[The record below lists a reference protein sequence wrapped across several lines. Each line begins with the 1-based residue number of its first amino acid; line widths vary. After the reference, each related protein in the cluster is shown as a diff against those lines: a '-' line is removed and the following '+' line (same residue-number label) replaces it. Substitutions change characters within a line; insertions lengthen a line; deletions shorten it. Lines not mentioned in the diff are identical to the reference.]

1 MTSQTAVRGGQCEV
15 ISARWRRLLPRL
27 ATASLLAA
35 AAVTLG
41 LDRAAAVSTAAEPTG
56 TVATWPQWRG
66 PQRDGQ
72 ISGQPAWPD
81 QIGDSA
87 LVKNWSVPLAPSYSG
102 PIVSEDQVFVTETK
116 EKKIEVIRAL
126 DRKTGKQNWEVSW
139 EGAISVPFFA
149 KANGDWIRATP
160 AYDGQTLYVGGIKD
174 LLVAIDGKSGQVKWK
189 IDFPQELKSS
199 LPTFGFVSSPLVV
212 GDALFVQA
220 GGGCVRVDK
229 ATGKVIWQSLKDG
242 GGMMGSAFS
251 SPFLATIAGREQL
264 LVQTRE
270 RLAGVDPQS
279 GTELWSREIPAFRGM
294 NILTP
299 TVYNGNIFTS
309 SYGGKSFMISVAN
322 ENGTFATKEAWTNK
336 VTGYMS
342 TPVVINGHAY
352 LHLQNQ
358 RFTCINLA
366 TGETCWTTT
375 PFGKYW
381 SLVANGDKILALD
394 ERGELLLI
402 KANPEKFEKLDSRK
416 LGSDDTWAHLAVCG
430 NEIFIRELNAMTAYS
445 WKAASTTNAQA
456 AR

>member
-229 ATGKVIWQSLKDG
+229 ATGKVIW
-242 GGMMGSAFS
+242 
-251 SPFLATIAGREQL
+251 
-264 LVQTRE
+264 
-270 RLAGVDPQS
+270 
-279 GTELWSREIPAFRGM
+279 
-294 NILTP
+294 
-299 TVYNGNIFTS
+299 
-309 SYGGKSFMISVAN
+309 
-322 ENGTFATKEAWTNK
+322 
-336 VTGYMS
+336 
-342 TPVVINGHAY
+342 
-352 LHLQNQ
+352 
-358 RFTCINLA
+358 
-366 TGETCWTTT
+366 
-375 PFGKYW
+375 
-381 SLVANGDKILALD
+381 
-394 ERGELLLI
+394 
-402 KANPEKFEKLDSRK
+402 
-416 LGSDDTWAHLAVCG
+416 
-430 NEIFIRELNAMTAYS
+430 
-445 WKAASTTNAQA
+445 
-456 AR
+456 